1 MVVWYK
7 LLDLERFHKTTLCLL
22 PYLKDASKNNHPVT
36 QRNETMTDLN
46 QIFNEI
52 KDTPH
57 LEPKKVEQLA
67 LELLAAPT
75 EHITTSMIV
84 NAVLLHPNI
93 SRSLYD
99 LMLDKVDETAFSG
112 ENNTLYLLFN
122 NNNTTLDDVQRLRN
136 FAEKQ
141 DATEWFEK
149 VVSITIDYNK
159 YHLALSYNGELMVQ
173 DAAERSQLSHSVD
186 VLESYCKSSGGA

>member
-1 MVVWYK
+1 
-7 LLDLERFHKTTLCLL
+7 
-22 PYLKDASKNNHPVT
+22 
-36 QRNETMTDLN
+36 MTDLN